1 MMRTGAQRLAR
12 VLRGLVIAVF
22 LCNLIALFLVPGLV
36 FSEGDLTV
44 TGYSVLQ
51 GLAVQLRMLALCW
64 SWTIWL
70 VMWAEHAHLVGAAL
84 FLLFCGVCTA
94 VLLWQ
99 GKRVL
104 DTICSGIPFHP
115 ENGVRMRRAALCC
128 FLIAAAALGRT
139 CWGLWTLGSIRPL
152 VTYNTLFCPVFLLAG
167 LFCLVQSA
175 LFRQAAELK
184 SENDLII

>member
-128 FLIAAAALGRT
+128 FLIAAAALGAHLL
-139 CWGLWTLGSIRPL
+139 GTLDAWLYPASGYLQHPLLSRVFVGRAFMPSPVRP
-152 VTYNTLFCPVFLLAG
+152 P
-167 LFCLVQSA
+167 SA
-175 LFRQAAELK
+175 RRR
-184 SENDLII
+184 N